1 MISRK
6 VFLTIFIIIAFFVK
20 SSGQVIA
27 QTNQTTSKIIPHFIT
42 WGFWK
47 YNNRAIDTII
57 IHSSYN
63 PRAKDKYSLEA
74 VLKIYKRFKVAPHY
88 VILRDG
94 SIYQLV
100 DEKDVANH
108 AGISHLPTPPYTKK
122 VSSFSIGIELV
133 ENKKYTPTEEQYKS
147 LAELVKDIESRYK
160 IKNILGHKDI
170 TRRKTDPWNFDW
182 AKFNAMI
189 NVVVK

>member
-6 VFLTIFIIIAFFVK
+6 FFLTIFIIIAFFVK

-27 QTNQTTSKIIPHFIT
+27 QTNQTTFKIIPHFIT

-63 PRAKDKYSLEA
+63 PRAQDKYSLEA

-100 DEKDVANH
+100 EEKDVANH
-108 AGISHLPTPPYTKK
+108 AGVGRLPTPPYTKK
-122 VSSFSIGIELV
+122 VSLFSIGIELV
-133 ENKKYTPTEEQYKS
+133 GGKKDTPTEEQYRS
-147 LAELVKDIESRYK
+147 LAGLVRDIESRYK
-160 IKNILGHKDI
+160 IENILGHKDI

-182 AKFNAMI
+182 GKFNTLI
-189 NVVVK
+189 SK